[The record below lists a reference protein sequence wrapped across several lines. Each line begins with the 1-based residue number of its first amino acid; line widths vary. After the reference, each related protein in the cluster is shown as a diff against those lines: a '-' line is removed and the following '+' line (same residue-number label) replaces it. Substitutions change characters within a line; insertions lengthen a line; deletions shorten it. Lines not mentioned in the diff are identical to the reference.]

1 MSKGDYVAVP
11 GFPQLHACV
20 RPFAAHSSRI
30 ALCYV
35 GTIDDLIAAGVA
47 TFEMLIVVKSGLDA
61 AGDHY
66 ITDAHWTVRGPHSQH
81 RYRIWRRMKR
91 ARALHMPGAH
101 EALAHAAAEARRQ
114 RLPRRA

>member
-1 MSKGDYVAVP
+1 MSKGDYVPVP
-11 GFPQLHACV
+11 GFPELHACV

-30 ALCYV
+30 GLCYV

-47 TFEMLIVVKSGLDA
+47 TFEMLTVAKAGLDA

-66 ITDAHWTVRGPHSQH
+66 ITDAHWTAHTPQIQR

-101 EALAHAAAEARRQ
+101 EALAHAAAKARRRQ
-114 RLPRRA
+114 LPRQA